1 MKTEAEINRRN
12 KICFPGVAYCMIK
25 YSNFE
30 SKLRFEKVRDYA
42 EKNDQHW
49 LQLLQIPFVEQ
60 RAT

>member
-1 MKTEAEINRRN
+1 
-12 KICFPGVAYCMIK
+12 MIK

-60 RAT
+60 PAT